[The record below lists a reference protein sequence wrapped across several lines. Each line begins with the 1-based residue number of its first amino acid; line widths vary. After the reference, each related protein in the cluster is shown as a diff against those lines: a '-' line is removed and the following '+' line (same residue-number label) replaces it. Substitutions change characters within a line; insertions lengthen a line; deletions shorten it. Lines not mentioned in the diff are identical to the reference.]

1 MGERHVGWS
10 RASQRTLFWVI
21 RLLVFVAF
29 FDLFVQYP
37 IAAPYATTLGAGP
50 ALVGLIVAAYSMANL
65 GANLVAGAL
74 LDRWGRSG
82 PLLASFMLT
91 ALTVACYALVS
102 TPGQLLGLRL
112 VHGVVVA
119 VLAPGAFALVGD
131 LAPPEQRGRL
141 MGTNG
146 AMIALAAI
154 VAPAVAGILQE
165 RAGYAAVFLL
175 DALVLTGAGIVFL
188 GFWKR
193 VVRSGPVQDRE
204 PSATGGWSGLIRQE
218 IGPFATILAFAIA
231 LGIFVT
237 HVPERLE
244 FLGIP
249 ASVRGAAFSTYG
261 ILAALVMISPLP
273 SRFLRRAGLQA
284 SAAGL
289 SLISIGLLVASAV
302 RSVSPASLE
311 QLTLIGAAIFGIGFG
326 LLFPT
331 VAAEAARRSPP
342 GMRGRAFGVFYA
354 LYSLGVVLGA
364 LASGWLTEF
373 VGRASGWP
381 LVAGA
386 AVAALACVVPFLERR
401 TREEVAL

>member
-1 MGERHVGWS
+1 MGQQLVRWS
-10 RASQRTLFWVI
+10 RPSQGALFWVI
-21 RLLVFVAF
+21 RLLVFATF
-29 FDLFVQYP
+29 FDLFLQYP
-37 IAAPYATTLGAGP
+37 IAAPFAATLGAGP

-65 GANLVAGAL
+65 GANLVAGTL
-74 LDRWGRSG
+74 LDRLGRGG
-82 PLLASFMLT
+82 PLLASVLLT
-91 ALTVACYALVS
+91 ALTVACYGLVH

-141 MGTNG
+141 MGING

-154 VAPAVAGILQE
+154 IAPAVAGILQE
-165 RAGYAAVFLL
+165 RAGYAAVFLV
-175 DALVLTGAGIVFL
+175 DALVLTGAGIALL
-188 GFWKR
+188 GFLKHIPR
-193 VVRSGPVQDRE
+193 RRPAHDRE
-204 PSATGGWSGLIRQE
+204 PFATGGWSGLVRQE

-244 FLGIP
+244 FLGIA

-273 SRFLRRAGLQA
+273 SRLLRRAGLQA
-284 SAAGL
+284 SAGGL

-302 RSVSPASLE
+302 WSVSPNALA
-311 QLTLIGAAIFGIGFG
+311 QLTLLGAAIFGIGFG

-331 VAAEAARRSPP
+331 VTAEAARRSPP
-342 GMRGRAFGVFYA
+342 DLRGRAFGVFYA

-373 VGRASGWP
+373 AGRASGWP
-381 LVAGA
+381 LVVGG